1 MTEGGLG
8 EGAKGGG
15 LFSRLPSCL
24 RRDRNEMRYQSLT
37 VSEGE
42 NGDHLSS
49 GWNAVLMP
57 LLWRFKS
64 QRTKLSK
71 HAILQMELQAMGAG
85 KHEQD
90 KTLIHPSSQFSQ
102 IWKVIMAIT
111 VVCSVIEVPFIAC
124 FTPLDDDGIIN
135 RPDEYFHIGYRTVVD
150 CIFVADIF
158 VNFRTGYHKLGAVVM
173 NKELIE
179 HHYLRHGFVLD
190 LIAALPIL
198 VLPVTIIFSIMCS
211 HGACPNAWAMYLLRY
226 VRLLQLAKVKSA
238 MTQVNLMLEV
248 LSDQTNTMATR
259 LVQLLL
265 WFIVLTH
272 WFTCIWFLAQVH
284 PINFQ
289 VHGEEE
295 EYKLDLKDSWLANAS
310 PDDPAIPFCVQSF
323 MDGAASFR
331 ETMILYINCFYWA
344 SSANDAYT
352 TQNTSEKFIA
362 ILAQIVVENGFMALI
377 LASIISS
384 LEEHSRSQKKHTIY
398 RSKIDAVN
406 DFMRE
411 EKFPPSVV
419 DDVRHYYKVRN
430 LGSRTFFGFPDDA
443 DTTLLTP
450 SVPLPVRLAPPADRL
465 HGDQPSRGAPV
476 VPQDRGHVHH
486 HEEGSVD
493 LGLHDQVLCKQYWCG
508 RKARRGRT
516 GHLQQDRLDQP
527 DLGDAH
533 SKVPHRAAVPDAPGR
548 HRHRV
553 VHHQAGQGGH

>member
-8 EGAKGGG
+8 EGAKGGGLFG

-450 SVPLPVRLAPPADRL
+450 SVPLPVRLAPPAD
-465 HGDQPSRGAPV
+465 
-476 VPQDRGHVHH
+476 
-486 HEEGSVD
+486 
-493 LGLHDQVLCKQYWCG
+493 
-508 RKARRGRT
+508 
-516 GHLQQDRLDQP
+516 
-527 DLGDAH
+527 
-533 SKVPHRAAVPDAPGR
+533 
-548 HRHRV
+548 
-553 VHHQAGQGGH
+553 